1 VSQIKVHLLLA
12 LAVLVG
18 SAVPL
23 VPTGEMVS
31 GAAAYAK
38 HSKLN
43 DLLIFAIT
51 WVCSVIGDTLMMLEA
66 RFGARWLRPRLQ
78 RSRIAGR
85 VRAAEAGLTKNALN
99 AILTGRLIPGGRTPV
114 IFALGLGRF
123 PIRRF
128 VVYDVLACAVW
139 AAVYSTLGSVGGRL
153 ASHPIVAMLIA
164 IAGAVLL
171 GLVIQQVRKVLER
184 RRAARKVPVS

>member
-1 VSQIKVHLLLA
+1 VSQLKVHLLLA

-18 SAVPL
+18 SAVPF

-38 HSKLN
+38 HTELN
-43 DLLIFAIT
+43 DLLIFGIT
-51 WVCSVIGDTLMMLEA
+51 WVCSVMGDTLMMLEA
-66 RFGARWLRPRLQ
+66 RFGARWLRPRLE
-78 RSRIAGR
+78 RSRYAKKLRG
-85 VRAAEAGLTKNALN
+85 AEEGLSKNALN

-128 VVYDVLACAVW
+128 IVYDVLACAVW
-139 AAVYSTLGSVGGRL
+139 AAVYATIGSIGGRL
-153 ASHPIVAMLIA
+153 ASHPVVAMLIA
-164 IAGAVLL
+164 IACAVSL
-171 GLVIQQVRKVLER
+171 GLVVQQIRKAQER
-184 RRAARKVPVS
+184 RRASRQVSVG